1 MNNDSGANM
10 NKDSGVTSKL
20 NALLRLGL
28 VSKNNVRR
36 AIYVFQNPE
45 QAMKQAQNR
54 TLMQELLIDV
64 VDRIINNKSLYAMV
78 RQNLTKDAHTSEA
91 SVTEDVSDERTKTLL
106 RSGLVKKK
114 DVVVARR
121 ALSSKSNMKQMAA
134 VGAYRELM
142 IDMLDSMAKKITG
155 NPALFNAFKR
165 TMGNSQADE
174 SFTSP
179 NMETILEFGLDQDAA
194 ELLESYKP
202 SNSKLWTMAKKQARG
217 MFESNTACQNAWAM
231 KWYNE
236 QDGAWTPISEGK
248 TFTKFMRS
256 LEEGDKV
263 LSPKQ
268 KKLDVNKNKRLDAE
282 DFKALRLRK
291 EEIELDEGKI
301 KNFLKTAAVVGGMA
315 ALGAGVAGIKGT
327 QHARRLG
334 IQPTVARHVV
344 TSGLGAAVGAGAG
357 GLMATTMVPSRPL
370 RLDRRKK
377 ANKPVK
383 EEVDTTKPATQ
394 TPEHAEQ
401 ARRAAV
407 FARAKKLARAAMAA
421 AAQANTPVKEEI
433 ELDED
438 SPSARGARRERAAFD
453 AEEGERNKRG
463 PVRRFISRVAD
474 RVDPNRV
481 ESRRQNAAQWS
492 RGQDEHESMVGRSP
506 DRRQGPTATERAR
519 KARLAQPQKP
529 VPKWRSLSA
538 SLRSEGTEAKM
549 GRVMDAETK
558 AHRQGN
564 LPKRER
570 LTRIKRKLDDGLVKK
585 WQRRGGSINPGVF
598 LNAAAKKRKAALALK
613 NKGKA

>member
-1 MNNDSGANM
+1 M

-78 RQNLTKDAHTSEA
+78 RQNLTKDAHTAESA
-91 SVTEDVSDERTKTLL
+91 VTEDVSDERTKTLL

-217 MFESNTACQNAWAM
+217 MFESNAACQNAWAM

-236 QDGAWTPISEGK
+236 QDGAWTLISEGK

-282 DFKALRLRK
+282 DFKALRLREAK
-291 EEIELDEGKI
+291 EVKASTKSFGEWGTPEMDEDGEYYEVEIGLDPRQHRYVGQSSASYKSEI
-301 KNFLKTAAVVGGMA
+301 KRFDDGRRFNDEVE
-315 ALGAGVAGIKGT
+315 
-327 QHARRLG
+327 RLG
-334 IQPTVARHVV
+334 IAQTKAERAENAARK
-344 TSGLGAAVGAGAG
+344 S
-357 GLMATTMVPSRPL
+357 
-370 RLDRRKK
+370 KK
-377 ANKPVK
+377 SKKPIK
-383 EEVDTTKPATQ
+383 EEVDTTKPAAQ
-394 TPEHAEQ
+394 TPEQAEQ
-401 ARRAAV
+401 ARKAAV
-407 FARAKKLARAAMAA
+407 VARAKKLAKAAMRAAASA
-421 AAQANTPVKEEI
+421 PVDTK
-433 ELDED
+433 
-438 SPSARGARRERAAFD
+438 
-453 AEEGERNKRG
+453 
-463 PVRRFISRVAD
+463 
-474 RVDPNRV
+474 
-481 ESRRQNAAQWS
+481 
-492 RGQDEHESMVGRSP
+492 
-506 DRRQGPTATERAR
+506 
-519 KARLAQPQKP
+519 
-529 VPKWRSLSA
+529 
-538 SLRSEGTEAKM
+538 EGTEAKW
-549 GRVMDAETK
+549 GRVVDAETK
-558 AHRQGN
+558 AHKQGN
-564 LPKRER
+564 LAKRER
-570 LTRIKRKLDDGLVKK
+570 LTAIKQKLDDGLVKK
-585 WQRRGGSINPGVF
+585 WQRRGGDRNPGVF
-598 LNAAAKKRKAALALK
+598 LNKAMAKRKAALALRDK
-613 NKGKA
+613 EKA

>member
-1 MNNDSGANM
+1 M

-114 DVVVARR
+114 DIVVARR

-202 SNSKLWTMAKKQARG
+202 SDSKLWTMAKKQARG

-236 QDGAWTPISEGK
+236 QDGAWTAISEGK

-268 KKLDVNKNKRLDAE
+268 KKLDINKNKRLDAE
-282 DFKALRLRK
+282 DFKALRKEEIELDEGDFATDMRNSMLPRNALQGFVPQRLKPPLKPQSVVSAKDKAIIDAILRPAKRTNKPVK

-383 EEVDTTKPATQ
+383 EEVDTTKPAAQ
-394 TPEHAEQ
+394 TPEQAEQ

-407 FARAKKLARAAMAA
+407 VARAKKLARAAMAA
-421 AAQANTPVKEEI
+421 AAQANTPVKE
-433 ELDED
+433 
-438 SPSARGARRERAAFD
+438 
-453 AEEGERNKRG
+453 
-463 PVRRFISRVAD
+463 
-474 RVDPNRV
+474 
-481 ESRRQNAAQWS
+481 
-492 RGQDEHESMVGRSP
+492 
-506 DRRQGPTATERAR
+506 
-519 KARLAQPQKP
+519 
-529 VPKWRSLSA
+529 
-538 SLRSEGTEAKM
+538 GTEAKM

-558 AHRQGN
+558 AHEQGN

>member
-1 MNNDSGANM
+1 M

-36 AIYVFQNPE
+36 AIYVFQNTE

-202 SNSKLWTMAKKQARG
+202 SDSKLWTMAKKQARG

-236 QDGAWTPISEGK
+236 QDGAWTAISEGK

-282 DFKALRLRK
+282 DFKALRLK
-291 EEIELDEGKI
+291 EAKEVKASTKSFGVWGTPEMDEDGEYYDAEIGLDPRQHRNAYGQSSASYKLAI
-301 KNFLKTAAVVGGMA
+301 KRFDDGRRFNDEVE
-315 ALGAGVAGIKGT
+315 
-327 QHARRLG
+327 RLG
-334 IQPTVARHVV
+334 IAQTKAEREENAARK
-344 TSGLGAAVGAGAG
+344 S
-357 GLMATTMVPSRPL
+357 
-370 RLDRRKK
+370 KK
-377 ANKPVK
+377 SKKPVK
-383 EEVDTTKPATQ
+383 EEVDTTKPAAQ
-394 TPEHAEQ
+394 TPEQAEQ

-407 FARAKKLARAAMAA
+407 VARAKKLARAAMAA

-438 SPSARGARRERAAFD
+438 SPNARGARRERAAFD

-481 ESRRQNAAQWS
+481 KSRQQNAAQWS
-492 RGQDEHESMVGRSP
+492 RNQDEHESMVGRSP

-519 KARLAQPQKP
+519 KARLAQPKKP

-558 AHRQGN
+558 AHEQGN

>member
-78 RQNLTKDAHTSEA
+78 RQNLTKDAHTAEA
-91 SVTEDVSDERTKTLL
+91 AVTEDVSDERTKTLL

-217 MFESNTACQNAWAM
+217 MFESNAACQNAWAM

-256 LEEGDKV
+256 LEEGESSVVAEGSGGIYDDHDMSDSKPVKGKGNKV

-291 EEIELDEGKI
+291 EE
-301 KNFLKTAAVVGGMA
+301 
-315 ALGAGVAGIKGT
+315 
-327 QHARRLG
+327 
-334 IQPTVARHVV
+334 
-344 TSGLGAAVGAGAG
+344 
-357 GLMATTMVPSRPL
+357 
-370 RLDRRKK
+370 
-377 ANKPVK
+377 
-383 EEVDTTKPATQ
+383 VDTAKPATQ
-394 TPEHAEQ
+394 TPEQAEQ
-401 ARRAAV
+401 ARRANV
-407 FARAKKLARAAMAA
+407 VARAKKLAKAAMRA
-421 AAQANTPVKEEI
+421 AAQTNKPVK
-433 ELDED
+433 
-438 SPSARGARRERAAFD
+438 
-453 AEEGERNKRG
+453 
-463 PVRRFISRVAD
+463 
-474 RVDPNRV
+474 
-481 ESRRQNAAQWS
+481 
-492 RGQDEHESMVGRSP
+492 
-506 DRRQGPTATERAR
+506 
-519 KARLAQPQKP
+519 
-529 VPKWRSLSA
+529 
-538 SLRSEGTEAKM
+538 EGTEAKW
-549 GRVMDAETK
+549 GRVVDAETK
-558 AHRQGN
+558 AHKQGN

-570 LTRIKRKLDDGLVKK
+570 LTKIKMKLDDGLVKK

-598 LNAAAKKRKAALALK
+598 LNTAMAKRKAALALRDK
-613 NKGKA
+613 EKA

>member
-1 MNNDSGANM
+1 M

-202 SNSKLWTMAKKQARG
+202 SDSKLWTMAKKQARG

-256 LEEGDKV
+256 LEEGDTV

-282 DFKALRLRK
+282 DFKALRL
-291 EEIELDEGKI
+291 
-301 KNFLKTAAVVGGMA
+301 
-315 ALGAGVAGIKGT
+315 
-327 QHARRLG
+327 Q
-334 IQPTVARHVV
+334 
-344 TSGLGAAVGAGAG
+344 
-357 GLMATTMVPSRPL
+357 
-370 RLDRRKK
+370 
-377 ANKPVK
+377 K
-383 EEVDTTKPATQ
+383 EEVDTTATQ
-394 TPEHAEQ
+394 KTPEQAEQ

-407 FARAKKLARAAMAA
+407 VARAKKLARAAMAA

>member
-1 MNNDSGANM
+1 M

-202 SNSKLWTMAKKQARG
+202 SDSKLWTMAKKQARG

-236 QDGAWTPISEGK
+236 QDGAWTAISEGK

-282 DFKALRLRK
+282 DFKALRLK
-291 EEIELDEGKI
+291 EAKEVKASTKSFGVWGTPEMDEDGEYYDAEIGLDPRQHRNAYGQSSASYKLAI
-301 KNFLKTAAVVGGMA
+301 KRFDDGRRFNDEVE
-315 ALGAGVAGIKGT
+315 
-327 QHARRLG
+327 RLG
-334 IQPTVARHVV
+334 IAQTKAEREENAARK
-344 TSGLGAAVGAGAG
+344 S
-357 GLMATTMVPSRPL
+357 
-370 RLDRRKK
+370 KK
-377 ANKPVK
+377 SKKPVK
-383 EEVDTTKPATQ
+383 EEVDTTKPAAQ
-394 TPEHAEQ
+394 TPEQAEQ

-407 FARAKKLARAAMAA
+407 VARAKKLARAAMAA

-438 SPSARGARRERAAFD
+438 SPNARGARRERAAFD

-481 ESRRQNAAQWS
+481 KVRKQNAAQWS
-492 RGQDEHESMVGRSP
+492 RNQDEHESMVGRSP

-519 KARLAQPQKP
+519 KARLAQPKKP

-558 AHRQGN
+558 AHEQGN

>member
-78 RQNLTKDAHTSEA
+78 RQNLTKDAHTAEA
-91 SVTEDVSDERTKTLL
+91 AVTEDVSDERTKTLL

-121 ALSSKSNMKQMAA
+121 ALSSKSNMKQMVA

-165 TMGNSQADE
+165 TMGDSQADE

-194 ELLESYKP
+194 ELLESHKP
-202 SNSKLWTMAKKQARG
+202 SDSKLWTMAKKQARG
-217 MFESNTACQNAWAM
+217 MFESNAACQNAWAM

-256 LEEGDKV
+256 LEEGESSVVAEGSGGIYDDDDMSDSKPVKGKGNKV

-291 EEIELDEGKI
+291 EE
-301 KNFLKTAAVVGGMA
+301 
-315 ALGAGVAGIKGT
+315 
-327 QHARRLG
+327 
-334 IQPTVARHVV
+334 
-344 TSGLGAAVGAGAG
+344 
-357 GLMATTMVPSRPL
+357 
-370 RLDRRKK
+370 
-377 ANKPVK
+377 
-383 EEVDTTKPATQ
+383 VDTAKPATQ
-394 TPEHAEQ
+394 TPEQAEQ
-401 ARRAAV
+401 ARRANV
-407 FARAKKLARAAMAA
+407 VARAKKLAKAAMRA
-421 AAQANTPVKEEI
+421 AAQTNKPVK
-433 ELDED
+433 
-438 SPSARGARRERAAFD
+438 
-453 AEEGERNKRG
+453 
-463 PVRRFISRVAD
+463 
-474 RVDPNRV
+474 
-481 ESRRQNAAQWS
+481 
-492 RGQDEHESMVGRSP
+492 
-506 DRRQGPTATERAR
+506 
-519 KARLAQPQKP
+519 
-529 VPKWRSLSA
+529 
-538 SLRSEGTEAKM
+538 EGTEAKM

-558 AHRQGN
+558 AHEQGN

-570 LTRIKRKLDDGLVKK
+570 LTKIKKKLDDGLVKK
-585 WQRRGGSINPGVF
+585 WQRRGGSMNPGVF

>member
-1 MNNDSGANM
+1 M

-202 SNSKLWTMAKKQARG
+202 SDSKLWTMAKKQARG

-282 DFKALRLRK
+282 DFKALRLK
-291 EEIELDEGKI
+291 EAKEVKASTKSFGVWGTPEMDEDGEYYDAEIGLDPRQHRNAYGQSSASYKLAI
-301 KNFLKTAAVVGGMA
+301 KRFDDGRRFNDEVE
-315 ALGAGVAGIKGT
+315 
-327 QHARRLG
+327 RLG
-334 IQPTVARHVV
+334 IAQTKAEREENAARK
-344 TSGLGAAVGAGAG
+344 S
-357 GLMATTMVPSRPL
+357 
-370 RLDRRKK
+370 KK
-377 ANKPVK
+377 SKKPVK
-383 EEVDTTKPATQ
+383 EEVDTTKPAAQ
-394 TPEHAEQ
+394 TPEQAEQ

-407 FARAKKLARAAMAA
+407 VARAKKLARAAMAA

-438 SPSARGARRERAAFD
+438 SPNARGARRERAAFD

-481 ESRRQNAAQWS
+481 KVRKQNAAQWS
-492 RGQDEHESMVGRSP
+492 RNQDEHESMVGRSP

-519 KARLAQPQKP
+519 KARLAQPKKP

-558 AHRQGN
+558 AHEQGN